1 MLESIKIKLHSFTD
15 LITNSSTVI
24 YTYSDGCIEPLEN
37 MINEILTTFNIEEK
51 CNDMFHITVLCNK
64 FSYLES
70 EEDEDEDEEDEEVSS
85 NNKSSLCKDKESFD
99 KLWEDIISG
108 KAKKP
113 DWFLKVEEKESY
125 EGYQTSTYLHIF
137 PKQEKYTEIAKL
149 IKKFLYSTGHEAT
162 RDG

>member
-24 YTYSDGCIEPLEN
+24 YTYSDGCIKPLEN

-51 CNDMFHITVLCNK
+51 CNDMFHITVLCDK

-70 EEDEDEDEEDEEVSS
+70 DEDEDEDEEVSS
-85 NNKSSLCKDKESFD
+85 NNKTSLCKDKESFD

-108 KAKKP
+108 KVKKP

-125 EGYQTSTYLHIF
+125 NGYQTSTYLHIF
-137 PKQEKYTEIAKL
+137 PKQEKYTKIAKL